1 MFKKPPRKK
10 IKGTSYLTKNET
22 NNDNSDGEEQG
33 KNSKVARR
41 RRTNDSDS
49 EEEEEVNT
57 SALLAQLKAAS
68 RKKANS
74 EVASDEIVLRKKKS
88 VRHEFQSDS
97 AGPMSAQELAVREGE
112 YHPTPKA
119 ENNTT
124 TTSISDNGDTTI
136 KTYRGQNQQPNKFLA
151 GPLRAPTFVRTTCR
165 FDYQPDICKDYKET
179 GFCGFGDTCIY
190 LHDRGDTL
198 TGWQLEKKWEEQR
211 KKENERKEQIMNRF
225 MDGETTVEV
234 DEPDDGIP
242 FACYICRDPFSN
254 PVVTSCGHYFCSKC
268 IMDTFNSNSPC
279 CPVCSVDTVGVF
291 NHPSKLYAKKRRVG
305 GNEMSWKDYAN
316 AMQTKVVDTS

>member
-1 MFKKPPRKK
+1 MFKKPPRKNN
-10 IKGTSYLTKNET
+10 KGAPYLPKNET

-33 KNSKVARR
+33 RHKVVRR
-41 RRTNDSDS
+41 RRTHESDSD
-49 EEEEEVNT
+49 EEEEVNT
-57 SALLAQLKAAS
+57 SVLLAQLKAAS
-68 RKKANS
+68 RKKPNT
-74 EVASDEIVLRKKKS
+74 EVASDEIIRKKKS

-112 YHPTPKA
+112 YHPAPKA
-119 ENNTT
+119 QNGA
-124 TTSISDNGDTTI
+124 TTSISDSGDTAI
-136 KTYRGQNQQPNKFLA
+136 KTYRGQNQQQNKFLA

-211 KKENERKEQIMNRF
+211 QKENERKEQIMNRF

-234 DEPDDGIP
+234 HEPDDGIP
-242 FACYICRDPFSN
+242 FACFICREPFSN
-254 PVVTSCGHYFCSKC
+254 PVVTSCGHYFCSNC
-268 IMDTFNSNSPC
+268 IMDAFKSNSPC
-279 CPVCSVDTVGVF
+279 CPVCSVGTGGVF

-316 AMQTKVVDTS
+316 AMQTKVADTA